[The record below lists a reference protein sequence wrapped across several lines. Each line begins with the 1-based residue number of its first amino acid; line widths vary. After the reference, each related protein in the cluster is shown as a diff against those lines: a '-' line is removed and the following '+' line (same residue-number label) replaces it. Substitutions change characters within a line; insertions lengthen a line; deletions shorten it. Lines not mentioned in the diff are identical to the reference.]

1 MASTFIK
8 VSSGM
13 HFVCNTDGV
22 FQTHLSTVFVETHCK
37 RGGFM
42 IHRHNELQDFTAS
55 ILTEVCHNVAIEP
68 KLQPL
73 DGETF
78 QYRSANTDTEAR
90 LDVRACGFWN

>member
-1 MASTFIK
+1 
-8 VSSGM
+8 M
-13 HFVCNTDGV
+13 HFVCGMDGV
-22 FQTHLSTVFVETHCK
+22 FQTHLSPVFVETSLKLIIPYVK

-42 IHRHNELQDFTAS
+42 IHRHNELRDITAS
-55 ILTEVCHNVAIEP
+55 LLTEVCHNVAIEP

-90 LDVRACGFWN
+90 LDIRARGFWNRG